1 MPGQM
6 TVNGDGSSARLSAAV
21 TEVPSVKGDLGT
33 ARDLSDDR
41 RTAEQLVFS
50 RAFPDCSVGEH
61 ASCPA
66 VRAEQ
71 SRSRAVHFSIIGLQV
86 RQWLEINQRVFICK
100 W

>member
-1 MPGQM
+1 MVTSLGRSLRDIPDMPGQM

-61 ASCPA
+61 ASCPRCQS
-66 VRAEQ
+66 RAE
-71 SRSRAVHFSIIGLQV
+71 
-86 RQWLEINQRVFICK
+86 
-100 W
+100 